1 MTLFRSLAI
10 ALALIAVFAVT
21 RKAEA
26 AQIYK
31 LAVTDLEGMEELQRE
46 FARFREVLNTATG
59 YDFELFPVN
68 NRTAA
73 VEALRSK
80 NVDFVLTGPAEYV
93 VFKKLTN
100 ATPVIGFSRP
110 DYFSSVVVMA
120 DSGYTSL
127 EDLKGQKVAF
137 GDVGSTS
144 KHLGPMQIFSDH
156 GINALSDLEPMYID
170 QNVGWQAL
178 KRGDVAAFG
187 TTNSKFMQLREK
199 DELPPGA
206 FRVIARGPDLP
217 NDVLLVGPHV
227 DQKVVDTV
235 RNVFDS
241 HSDELIAALLVGEE
255 NQKYQGMKFISSIK
269 DSDYNYVRE
278 MYATIGYPQY
288 AEFVGD

>member
-10 ALALIAVFAVT
+10 ALALFAALAVVQV
-21 RKAEA
+21 AEA
-26 AQIYK
+26 AQTYK

-46 FARFREVLNTATG
+46 FAEFRETLNNATG
-59 YDFELFPVN
+59 FDFELFPVN

-80 NVDFVLTGPAEYV
+80 KVDFVLTGPAEYV
-93 VFKKLTN
+93 VFKKLTE
-100 ATPVIGFSRP
+100 AKPVVGFSRP
-110 DYFSSVVVMA
+110 DYFASIVVMA

-127 EDLKGQKVAF
+127 EDLKGKKVAF

-144 KHLGPMQIFSDH
+144 KHLGPMQILSDH
-156 GINALSDLEPMYID
+156 GINPLTDLEPQYID

-187 TTNSKFMQLREK
+187 TTNSKFMQLRSK
-199 DELPPGA
+199 DELPAGA
-206 FRVIARGPDLP
+206 FMVLERGRDLP
-217 NDVLLVGPHV
+217 NDILLVGTHV
-227 DQKVVDTV
+227 DDKAVENV
-235 RNVFDS
+235 RKAFET

-255 NQKYQGMKFISSIK
+255 NQKYHGMKFLSKVK
-269 DSDYNYVRE
+269 DEDYNYIRS

-288 AEFVGD
+288 AEFVGE

>member
-10 ALALIAVFAVT
+10 ALALVVALAATTV
-21 RKAEA
+21 AEA
-26 AQIYK
+26 SQTYK

-46 FARFREVLNTATG
+46 FAKFRETLNNATG

-93 VFKKLTN
+93 VFKKLTE
-100 ATPVIGFSRP
+100 AKPVVGFSRP
-110 DYFSSVVVMA
+110 DYFSSIVVLA

-127 EDLKGQKVAF
+127 DDLKGEKVAF

-156 GINALSDLEPMYID
+156 GINPLTDLEPVYID

-187 TTNSKFMQLREK
+187 TTNSKFMQLRGQ
-199 DELPPGA
+199 DELPAGA
-206 FRVIARGPDLP
+206 FMVLERGRDLP
-217 NDVLLVGPHV
+217 NDILLVGTHV
-227 DQKVVDTV
+227 DDNVVETV
-235 RNVFDS
+235 RKTFAT

-255 NQKYQGMKFISSIK
+255 NQKYKSMKFLPNIK
-269 DSDYNYVRE
+269 DEDYNYIRS
-278 MYATIGYPQY
+278 MYATIGYPQF
-288 AEFVGD
+288 AEFVGE